1 MLGVP
6 IVPVV
11 WSEILPPTLEVL
23 QLEISEQFE
32 NYACSSYFSR
42 DEEEYDED
50 FYPGQLGDLICEL
63 VGKKETRFPKLRSIA
78 IWLKGDGD
86 VHALEDEQG
95 CEEVIKACKTAGVKI
110 SWDESGILPL
120 FDGC

>member
-6 IVPVV
+6 IGPVI
-11 WSEILPPTLEVL
+11 WSEILPPTLQVL

-32 NYACSSYFSR
+32 NCARSSYFSR
-42 DEEEYDED
+42 DGEEHDED

-63 VGKKETRFPKLRSIA
+63 VRKKATRFQKLRSIA
-78 IWLKGDGD
+78 IWVKGDGD

-95 CEEVIKACKTAGVKI
+95 CEEVIEACKAAGVKI
-110 SWDESGILPL
+110 SWDESGIPPV
-120 FDGC
+120 FDG